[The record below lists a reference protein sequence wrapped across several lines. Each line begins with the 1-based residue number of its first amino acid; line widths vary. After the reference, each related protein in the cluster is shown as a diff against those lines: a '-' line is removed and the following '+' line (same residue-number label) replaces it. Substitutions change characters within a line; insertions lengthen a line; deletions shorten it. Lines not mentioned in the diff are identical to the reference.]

1 MPVKMSRMQVVVMG
15 EKVYMGGGHTE
26 DDEDAYWVFQYNSSQ
41 DEWSHLPSHSA
52 FFFAM
57 AQFSGN
63 LITVGGVKQDG
74 VTGKV
79 YRFKEH
85 SHKWEEF
92 LKPMQTAR
100 FCLSVATTKS
110 AIIASGGDIDVKDGK
125 PVPCAT
131 VEVYSSETSQ
141 WHTADPL
148 PLPCGAMTSVTIADT
163 WYLLGGE
170 GTGDKNVN
178 TVQYTPLT
186 TLLQKA
192 NLSSRKSTSRIS
204 VWKTL
209 PDTPLKS
216 SAAASL
222 SGNLLAIGG
231 YSDKTPASPSVHI
244 FIPLT
249 NSWVRATTGNLPEPR
264 HACTAVQQSSNRVLV
279 VGGKDNQDKHTK
291 TVFLGSR
298 ADFYVF

>member
-1 MPVKMSRMQVVVMG
+1 
-15 EKVYMGGGHTE
+15 MGGGHTE
-26 DDEDAYWVFQYNSSQ
+26 DDEDAYWVFQYNLSQ
-41 DEWSHLPSHSA
+41 DEWSYLPSHSA

-57 AQFSGN
+57 AQFSGI
-63 LITVGGVKQDG
+63 LITVGGVMQDG

-79 YRFKEH
+79 YRLKER

-92 LKPMQTAR
+92 LKPMPTAR
-100 FCLSVATTKS
+100 FCLSLATTKA
-110 AIIASGGDIDVKDGK
+110 AIVASGGDIDVKDGK

-141 WHTADPL
+141 WHTADSL
-148 PLPCGAMTSVTIADT
+148 PVPCGAMTSVTIADT
-163 WYLLGGE
+163 WYLLGGD
-170 GTGDKNVN
+170 GTGDEDV
-178 TVQYTPLT
+178 TSVQCTPLT

-192 NLSSRKSTSRIS
+192 KPSSRKSSRMS

-231 YSDKTPASPSVHI
+231 YSDKTSSSPSVHI
-244 FIPLT
+244 FLPLT
-249 NSWVRATTGNLPEPR
+249 NSWVRATTGNLPAPR
-264 HACTAVQQSSNRVLV
+264 HACTAVQLSSSRVLV
-279 VGGKDNQDKHTK
+279 VGGKDNQDMHTK

-298 ADFYVF
+298 ADFYVL

>member
-1 MPVKMSRMQVVVMG
+1 MQVVVMG

-26 DDEDAYWVFQYNSSQ
+26 DDEDAYWVFQYNLSQ
-41 DEWSHLPSHSA
+41 DEWSYLPSHSA

-57 AQFSGN
+57 AQFSGI
-63 LITVGGVKQDG
+63 LITVGGVMQDG

-79 YRFKEH
+79 YRFKER

-92 LKPMQTAR
+92 LKPMPTAR
-100 FCLSVATTKS
+100 FCLSLATTKA
-110 AIIASGGDIDVKDGK
+110 AIVASGGDIDVKDGK

-148 PLPCGAMTSVTIADT
+148 PVPCGAMTSVTFTDT
-163 WYLLGGE
+163 WYLLGGD
-170 GTGDKNVN
+170 GTGDEDVT

-192 NLSSRKSTSRIS
+192 KPSSRKSSRMS

-231 YSDKTPASPSVHI
+231 YSDKTSSSPSVHI
-244 FIPLT
+244 FLPLT
-249 NSWVRATTGNLPEPR
+249 NSWVRATTGNLPAPR
-264 HACTAVQQSSNRVLV
+264 HACTAVQLSSSRVLV
-279 VGGKDNQDKHTK
+279 VGGKDNQDMHTK

-298 ADFYVF
+298 ADFYVL

>member
-26 DDEDAYWVFQYNSSQ
+26 DDEDAYWVFQYNLSQ
-41 DEWSHLPSHSA
+41 DEWSYLPSHSA

-57 AQFSGN
+57 AQFSGI
-63 LITVGGVKQDG
+63 LITVGGVMQDG

-79 YRFKEH
+79 YRFKER

-92 LKPMQTAR
+92 LKPMPTAR
-100 FCLSVATTKS
+100 FCLSLATTKA
-110 AIIASGGDIDVKDGK
+110 AIVASGGDIDVKDGK

-148 PLPCGAMTSVTIADT
+148 PVPCGAMTSVTFTDT
-163 WYLLGGE
+163 WYLLGGD
-170 GTGDKNVN
+170 GTGDEDVT

-192 NLSSRKSTSRIS
+192 KPSSRKSSRMS

-222 SGNLLAIGG
+222 SGNLLAVGG
-231 YSDKTPASPSVHI
+231 YNLSTPSSSAVYI
-244 FIPLT
+244 FLPLT
-249 NSWVRATTGNLPEPR
+249 NSWVRVTIGDLPKPR
-264 HACTAVQQSSNRVLV
+264 YNCTAVQLLSNQLLV
-279 VGGKDNQDKHTK
+279 VGGRNRKKKHAK
-291 TVFLGSR
+291 AVFLG
-298 ADFYVF
+298 FITI